1 MSTNFRESLTNT
13 PGKKFLDFYFCDK
26 VTISDHTPYNFPH
39 VNGDLQRVFQRQNDS
54 KTLACLSKRVGRC
67 RQKLPCRREGA
78 DSEDLFAVAVRS
90 RKISAVCSMHS
101 TRGTILSMLDGSTTN
116 FLSIYW
122 ICGSNTLCSASS
134 ARQQEIFASWRLIT
148 KIMKISRYT
157 VVLSLPPRLIPVLL
171 NGMKY
176 SELDIIILKVLVCM
190 CLYLLS

>member
-1 MSTNFRESLTNT
+1 MTASYR
-13 PGKKFLDFYFCDK
+13 
-26 VTISDHTPYNFPH
+26 
-39 VNGDLQRVFQRQNDS
+39 
-54 KTLACLSKRVGRC
+54 
-67 RQKLPCRREGA
+67 
-78 DSEDLFAVAVRS
+78 RS

-101 TRGTILSMLDGSTTN
+101 TRGTILSMLDGSRRI

-190 CLYLLS
+190 CLYLLSWGMPVSYCSLSGPFKELLYNVFITGQQCLVFDLPIWCNITDVDAQKSVCSSTWTMSWQSFTCLVDVIRPQLYCLCT